1 MKFFFFLK
9 DLVVFIKFFI
19 IILFCPLI
27 LFAAHLNIDNNN
39 LYCDDDNCKLLL
51 RDNQSIDLLDKDS
64 KYNIFGLFEDGVLNG
79 YYFYTADI
87 VEIPAYSGKP
97 LDILI
102 LLNKKCCILELKLV
116 RHSEPILMTGIP
128 VEKLLEALCFYKGKN
143 IKDDINIGD
152 DKSGNL
158 SVPIIAGATVTSFVL
173 HKTILDS
180 SREIAIYNNLMD
192 RSSFFEKKL
201 NDSFK
206 TIKLAELLKN

>member
-1 MKFFFFLK
+1 
-9 DLVVFIKFFI
+9 
-19 IILFCPLI
+19 
-27 LFAAHLNIDNNN
+27 
-39 LYCDDDNCKLLL
+39 
-51 RDNQSIDLLDKDS
+51 
-64 KYNIFGLFEDGVLNG
+64 
-79 YYFYTADI
+79 
-87 VEIPAYSGKP
+87 
-97 LDILI
+97 
-102 LLNKKCCILELKLV
+102 
-116 RHSEPILMTGIP
+116 MTGIP

-206 TIKLAELLKN
+206 TMNWDELLKNGIIVPSTSPVASRIVVVRAANLY